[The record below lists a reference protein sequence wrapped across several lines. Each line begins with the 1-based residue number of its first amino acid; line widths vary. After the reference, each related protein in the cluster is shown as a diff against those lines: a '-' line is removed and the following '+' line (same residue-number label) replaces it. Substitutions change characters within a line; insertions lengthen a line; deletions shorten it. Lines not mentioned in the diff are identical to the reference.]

1 MLPLRHDDKEKSAPV
16 ALLKSLAAML
26 CHTLEGFKAALM
38 EQADKVDAAL
48 ISADI
53 SDIFEALLAEP
64 LARVTPPDRPHLV
77 LIDALDEIPKEGQ
90 KPLLTLIV
98 KQLSRLP
105 RWLRLIVTS
114 REEVRPTG
122 GSECIHA
129 CSETCAIECARS
141 RPSRTR

>member
-26 CHTLEGFKAALM
+26 CHTLDGFEAALEM
-38 EQADKVDAAL
+38 QAEKVDTAL

-53 SDIFEALLAEP
+53 SEIFNALLAEP
-64 LARVTPPDRPHLV
+64 LARVTPPDRPQLV

-90 KPLLTLIV
+90 KLLLTLIA
-98 KQLSRLP
+98 KQLSQFPSWVRLF
-105 RWLRLIVTS
+105 VTS

-122 GSECIHA
+122 GSEC
-129 CSETCAIECARS
+129 TCLALKHVCG
-141 RPSRTR
+141 